1 MKKVFLT
8 ILAGIIFIT
17 STFASY
23 TLPLSVVKKIEQVGN
38 KIIKVVDS
46 KYPSKKRKEIYWT
59 IVDSIDGYIA
69 LHKLTDT
76 EKAVLLCLKTFL
88 LRHMGYKIWN
98 PVEIKIVDD
107 TKS

>member
-1 MKKVFLT
+1 MFKKVVI
-8 ILAGIIFIT
+8 ILLWIVFIT
-17 STFASY
+17 SSFASY

-46 KYPSKKRKEIYWT
+46 KYPPKKRREIYWT

-76 EKAVLLCLKTFL
+76 EKAVLLCLKTIL

>member
-1 MKKVFLT
+1 MLKK
-8 ILAGIIFIT
+8 ILAILFWIVFIT
-17 STFASY
+17 SSFASY

-46 KYPSKKRKEIYWT
+46 KYPPEEREKIYWT
-59 IVDSIDGYIA
+59 IIDSIDGYIA

-76 EKAVLLCLKTFL
+76 EKAVLLCLKTIL
-88 LRHMGYKIWN
+88 LQHMGYKVGN
-98 PVEIKIVDD
+98 PVQVKVVDD